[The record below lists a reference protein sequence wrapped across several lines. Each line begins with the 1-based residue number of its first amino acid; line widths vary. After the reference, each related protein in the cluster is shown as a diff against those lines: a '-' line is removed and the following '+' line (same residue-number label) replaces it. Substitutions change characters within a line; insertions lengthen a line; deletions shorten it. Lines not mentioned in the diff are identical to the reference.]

1 MSVKIERDT
10 TGVAAGWNPRRLPR
24 AEGKVFVITGGHA
37 GIGYFISEQL
47 AHAGAT
53 VVMASRSQAKAQNA
67 IASIRARVPG
77 ARVSYLH
84 LDLSSLSSVAE
95 TATALRDLPRVD
107 ALVLNAAAIL
117 TKARTETADGNETV
131 FGVNVVGNFAL
142 AAQAMAVLER
152 TAGSRLIT
160 LASIAPWLARLR
172 TLDMANLNSTTGAYQ
187 SFPTYARSK
196 AAQMLIALEL
206 DRRLRGSASQV
217 TSVLAHPGG
226 AHDGLSPRRAGV
238 MEPTVLRRIATA
250 PLFAVAQG
258 KDRGAWPI
266 VRAALDPVADG
277 GQIWGPR
284 LWSSIGQPRVEGP
297 TTVIRRIGLLDDDT
311 LARATWDATA
321 DLAGVEWGERP
332 PGTKANT

>member
-1 MSVKIERDT
+1 MRFEHMDT
-10 TGVAAGWNPRRLPR
+10 TSASAAEWNPQRLSR
-24 AEGKVFVITGGHA
+24 ADGKVFVVTGGHA

-47 AHAGAT
+47 SRTGAA
-53 VVMASRSQAKAQNA
+53 VVMASRSEHKAQNA
-67 IASIRARVPG
+67 MTAIRARVPG

-84 LDLSSLSSVAE
+84 LDLSRLASVTD
-95 TATALRDLPRVD
+95 TASALNDLPRVD

-117 TKARTETADGNETV
+117 TDARSETADGNETV
-131 FGVNVVGNFAL
+131 FGVNAVGNFAL
-142 AAQAMAVLER
+142 AAQAMAVLQR
-152 TAGSRLIT
+152 TSGSRLVT

-172 TLDMANLNSTTGAYQ
+172 TLDLTNLNSTRGSYQ
-187 SFPTYARSK
+187 RFPTYARSK

-206 DRRLRGSASQV
+206 DRRLRIGNSAV

-238 MEPTVLRRIATA
+238 IEPTLLQWTKSA

-266 VRAALDPVADG
+266 VRAVLDPSVEG

-284 LWSSIGQPRVEGP
+284 LWSSIGQPRLEKP
-297 TTVIRRIGLLDDDT
+297 TGVIRRIGLLRDDA
-311 LARATWDATA
+311 LARATWEATQE
-321 DLAGVEWGERP
+321 LAGVAWA
-332 PGTKANT
+332 T